1 MTEPAVCD
9 LVVPCRD
16 EALAL
21 PTVLAQVPARFCVV
35 VVDNGSCDGTAEV
48 AGRLGAQVVRAPVA
62 GYGAAVDAGV
72 RAARAPYVAVM
83 DGDAAGPQPSQP
95 GTASGSFAPPP
106 PNRTIALSQASN
118 DIESAQRE
126 LDVAGG
132 DCRNACRALGSMD
145 RAAGRLCGLAQSSD
159 EQRRCGDA
167 KTRVYSA
174 RAKVKNTCGSCPDV
188 SVDRDAPIPSR

>member
-1 MTEPAVCD
+1 MTPMIAKTRTATVALLAAALVACAGGRKSAEAPASSRPASEPA
-9 LVVPCRD
+9 
-16 EALAL
+16 
-21 PTVLAQVPARFCVV
+21 
-35 VVDNGSCDGTAEV
+35 
-48 AGRLGAQVVRAPVA
+48 GAA
-62 GYGAAVDAGV
+62 GYAQQPQAAPPPPPSEADT
-72 RAARAPYVAVM
+72 
-83 DGDAAGPQPSQP
+83 AGPQPSQP
-95 GTASGSFAPPP
+95 GTAPGSFAPPP
-106 PNRTIALSQASN
+106 PNRTLALSQASN
-118 DIESAQRE
+118 DIESSQRE